1 MMYQKQDVVLLQ
13 SISHSTGS
21 MRHSLRLEMKCFVS
35 INNGSNYHFQFL
47 LAYDI
52 IQVLFDFVNLL
63 FTITICYLGRVYLQI
78 ILYV

>member
-47 LAYDI
+47 LAYI
-52 IQVLFDFVNLL
+52 DFVNLL